1 MEAEFEQ
8 YRKRQEDVRKEV
20 SQSFPFTDVSLIPS
34 RQLRL
39 QFKKILEAYSFK
51 PINAPEE
58 REDLLK
64 LGALARSHVS
74 F

>member
-1 MEAEFEQ
+1 M
-8 YRKRQEDVRKEV
+8 KKEV
-20 SQSFPFTDVSLIPS
+20 SQSFPFTDVSTIPS
-34 RQLRL
+34 RRMQL

-58 REDLLK
+58 HDEPFS
-64 LGALARSHVS
+64 LGVLAKSQLS

>member
-1 MEAEFEQ
+1 MEASFEQ
-8 YRKRQEDVRKEV
+8 YRRRQEDVRKEV

-39 QFKKILEAYSFK
+39 QYKKILEAYSFK

-58 REDLLK
+58 CEELLK
-64 LGALARSHVS
+64 LEALARSHMS